1 MGLFDLFKKKAET
14 KQINCAQQTV
24 SKAFTPNA
32 QHPIIKVTAEIIP
45 LTPDEVIPVETRVRT
60 AIKSKS
66 GLYPH
71 EVLILDYAQ
80 TFYTDQ
86 TSFQGFWWYK
96 YGIRNVED
104 CLKSLYDRGFLKTG
118 SLQTAIEKEN
128 GSALKEVLKTSG
140 LKVSG
145 KKGELVQRLLNEVP
159 HHELNKRFAK
169 RTYELTEVGKQA
181 LAEEGYIPY
190 IHRHAIED
198 LDIWTLNKIVHKQP
212 YMPYRDRI
220 WAYLNQR
227 SLEHIQAYNFGL
239 YRNCRSSMYT
249 FLTEEN
255 KWDNALS
262 MIAEVI
268 YYDLSGLSNGF
279 QMRYLSIYA
288 EGFFPYKE
296 STATIAPGITQRL
309 LECQKQLGLTDDAL
323 HEQLV
328 LRMERFSAPFHL
340 FTVEECADIAL
351 METKEDTEALT
362 KMYVK
367 AKRRYNQAYPKTD
380 L

>member
-1 MGLFDLFKKKAET
+1 MGLFDLFKKKVET
-14 KQINCAQQTV
+14 KQINSAQQTV
-24 SKAFTPNA
+24 QEPPTPNN
-32 QHPIIKVTAEIIP
+32 QQPIIKVTAEIIP
-45 LTPDEVIPVETRVRT
+45 STPDEVIPVETRKRT

-71 EVLILDYAQ
+71 EILILDYAP
-80 TFYTDQ
+80 TFYKDQ
-86 TSFQGFWWYK
+86 ASFQGFWWYK
-96 YGIRNVED
+96 YGIGNVED
-104 CLKSLYDRGFLKTG
+104 CLKSLFDRGFLKTG
-118 SLQTAIEKEN
+118 SLQAAIEKEN
-128 GSALKEVLKTSG
+128 GTALKEVLKTYGS
-140 LKVSG
+140 KVSG
-145 KKGELVQRLLNEVP
+145 KKSELVQRLLNEVS
-159 HHELNKRFAK
+159 HDELNKRFAK

-198 LDIWTLNKIVHKQP
+198 LDIWSLNKIVHKQP
-212 YMPYRDRI
+212 YMPYRDKI
-220 WAYLNQR
+220 WGHLNQR
-227 SLEHIQAYNFGL
+227 GMEHIQANNFGL
-239 YRNCRSSMYT
+239 YRNCRFSMYT

-268 YYDLSGLSNGF
+268 YYDLSGVSNGF
-279 QMRYLSIYA
+279 QMSYLSIYA
-288 EGFFPYKE
+288 EGFFPYKD
-296 STATIAPGITQRL
+296 STATIAPGITQSL

-323 HEQLV
+323 HEQLI
-328 LRMERFSAPFHL
+328 LRMGVLSVSFHL

-351 METKEDTEALT
+351 LETKEDTEALT
-362 KMYVK
+362 KIYAK